1 MSALE
6 FAQWQSMYENEALN
20 PESQR
25 MQHATLLATVLQGA
39 STRKDGKHWSAAHFL
54 GPDPWQPTPAATP
67 AATQRRVNVV
77 QQVRAMNAR
86 RGRRGG

>member
-6 FAQWQSMYENEALN
+6 FAQWQLMYENEALN

-25 MQHATLLATVLQGA
+25 MQHAALLATILQGA
-39 STRKDGKHWSAAHFL
+39 STRRDGKHWSAAHFL
-54 GPDPWQPTPAATP
+54 GPDPWLPAAATGS
-67 AATQRRVNVV
+67 AAAPRRVNVV

-86 RGRRGG
+86 RRGGA